1 MNAAPQT
8 KPRYECSPRRSFH
21 FTLILTVVDY
31 ENLLVPAWSD
41 LPMRR
46 PSCVPFQV
54 FIQFLS
60 LNFQAIQ
67 ATLNSIYNKSSFGW
81 QDIASTL
88 WPFLLP
94 MGLNWKK
101 TRNLK
106 RRNKCRGCLWV
117 AERPGSILRV
127 TQWEICLW
135 DSGEEQK
142 LCAINQNRSFSLF
155 LNTVYSKAAL
165 GWKHMWSL
173 ETNHGNKSKK
183 KNKRA
188 LPTHPCSSIPLWDT

>member
-1 MNAAPQT
+1 MKIYYSLPDQICRWGDPPVCLSKCSYSSYPWT
-8 KPRYECSPRRSFH
+8 SKPFRQLSIRSTINPVLAGK
-21 FTLILTVVDY
+21 TLQVLCDLSCYPWGWTERKL
-31 ENLLVPAWSD
+31 ENL
-41 LPMRR
+41 
-46 PSCVPFQV
+46 
-54 FIQFLS
+54 
-60 LNFQAIQ
+60 
-67 ATLNSIYNKSSFGW
+67 KE
-81 QDIASTL
+81 
-88 WPFLLP
+88 
-94 MGLNWKK
+94 
-101 TRNLK
+101 NLK